1 MDSYDHD
8 RDRDRDSNGEES
20 RSPDGDGWL
29 AELIGV
35 LERLARSAS
44 ESAPESESESE
55 SEFEFGHMTSG
66 SAADPKSEPVDRRS
80 EPEGRRDRSRR
91 IIDYDVSVRTGIGES
106 GGERGPEPEPEPEM
120 GPDSD
125 ATSSPGPDPD
135 PDSTSSSSHGPHTAR
150 TLPDHRIT
158 TRRYDDE
165 FFITADLPNVDVDA
179 ITVGLADTTLVIGID
194 GRELKR
200 IPLPWEDATANAMIH
215 NDILTVTIGSEVDD
229 Q

>member
-8 RDRDRDSNGEES
+8 RDRDSEES
-20 RSPDGDGWL
+20 QPPDGDGWL

-55 SEFEFGHMTSG
+55 FEFGHMTSG
-66 SAADPKSEPVDRRS
+66 SAADRKSEPVDRRS

-106 GGERGPEPEPEPEM
+106 GGERGPESEPDPE
-120 GPDSD
+120 PDSD
-125 ATSSPGPDPD
+125 E
-135 PDSTSSSSHGPHTAR
+135 TSSSGPDHEFTVDPSHGPHTAH

-165 FFITADLPNVDVDA
+165 FFITADLPDVDVDA

-215 NDILTVTIGSEVDD
+215 NDILTVTISSEVDD